1 LWELQSHTC
10 GSSSHLCLHSRK
22 DRIPSPQGKRY
33 PPSKCRLICYA
44 QRLSKLSQ
52 LNWTGVLEPCKL
64 TQDSVPSFQYTS
76 KLQPW
81 VVFLYLLW
89 PDLIVGYLSLIGTA
103 MAHPFV
109 GFGGLMDLPCLLSI
123 NSSKTMLCL
132 VTVSI
137 IGFLGVELALRML
150 WWIDGC
156 TMSPLNQF
164 IKGYALVDLHFA
176 VDL

>member
-52 LNWTGVLEPCKL
+52 FHWIGVLEPCKL

-76 KLQPW
+76 KLQG
-81 VVFLYLLW
+81 
-89 PDLIVGYLSLIGTA
+89 DLIVGYLSLIGTA

-109 GFGGLMDLPCLLSI
+109 GFGGLMDVPCLLSI
-123 NSSKTMLCL
+123 NSSKTVLLLISTSLWISEGLRGMTDL
-132 VTVSI
+132 VGTTFPLVNFVVVSPCWSH
-137 IGFLGVELALRML
+137 RML
-150 WWIDGC
+150 
-156 TMSPLNQF
+156 L
-164 IKGYALVDLHFA
+164 GYRQHHWVS
-176 VDL
+176 